1 MPRSPGPAPRAR
13 RPRRRLEATEARRR
27 ILDAAEKR
35 LAEGGPEAIRLQEL
49 AGDLGI
55 SHPAILHHF
64 GSREGLLGALE
75 VRAIE
80 QLRRDLL
87 ERRRG
92 SVGEDLERVFATLSG
107 EGHARLLAWRVLRAG
122 RAPVREDAKLLRELA
137 DAFHAERVEEARH
150 GGRSAPSH
158 EDTVFGVRL
167 ATVAMFG
174 EALLGPLL
182 TASAG
187 LGDDARASRRFRRW
201 LGALLDERS
210 PSASSTP
217 TTTTTRPRTPS
228 SATWTGACAS
238 AACSGPR
245 STAASACWWAGG

>member
-1 MPRSPGPAPRAR
+1 MPRTARPARGPRP
-13 RPRRRLEATEARRR
+13 PRRRLEAAEARRR

-49 AGDLGI
+49 AADLGV

-64 GSREGLLGALE
+64 GSREGLLEALE
-75 VRAIE
+75 SRAME

-92 SVGEDLERVFATLSG
+92 SIGEDLERVFATFGG
-107 EGHARLLAWRVLRAG
+107 EGHARLLAWRLLRAG
-122 RAPVREDAKLLRELA
+122 RTPVREDATLVRELTE
-137 DAFHAERVEEARH
+137 AFHAERVAEARRE
-150 GGRSAPSH
+150 GRPPPAH

-187 LGDDARASRRFRRW
+187 LRDEARTSRRFRRW
-201 LGALLDERS
+201 LGAILDERERRA
-210 PSASSTP
+210 P
-217 TTTTTRPRTPS
+217 
-228 SATWTGACAS
+228 
-238 AACSGPR
+238 
-245 STAASACWWAGG
+245 